1 MAAFLDTNI
10 VVYASVDDWR
20 TDRALAILADP
31 FHISVQT
38 LNEFTN
44 VMRKKLKRD
53 WVEIEEALADIL
65 LRSIAVHSILPPTQ
79 AYAVAIAKRH
89 NLSIYDAQV
98 IASALEADCDTLYSE
113 DMQNGMVIE
122 GQLTIRNPFVN

>member
-10 VVYASVDDWR
+10 VIYAFIDDRR
-20 TDRALAILADP
+20 TDLALSILADP

-53 WVEIEEALADIL
+53 WAEIEEALADIM
-65 LRSIAVHSILPPTQ
+65 LRSVAVHAIMPPTQ
-79 AYAVAIAKRH
+79 LHALYIAKRH
-89 NLSIYDAQV
+89 NFSIYDAQV
-98 IASALEADCDTLYSE
+98 VASALEAGCDILFSE
-113 DMQNGMVIE
+113 DMHDVMVIE
-122 GQLTIRNPFVN
+122 NRLTIRNPFA

>member
-10 VVYASVDDWR
+10 VIYANIDDRR

-53 WVEIEEALADIL
+53 WSEIEIALADIM
-65 LRSIAVHSILPPTQ
+65 LRSVVVHAILPPTQ
-79 AYAVAIAKRH
+79 LHAISIAKRY
-89 NLSIYDAQV
+89 NFSIYDAQV
-98 IASALEADCDTLYSE
+98 IASALEAGCDTLFSE
-113 DMQNGMVIE
+113 DMHSGMVIE
-122 GQLTIRNPFVN
+122 NRLKIINPFA

>member
-1 MAAFLDTNI
+1 VAAFLDTNI
-10 VVYASVDDWR
+10 VIYANTDDRR

-53 WVEIEEALADIL
+53 WIEIEIALADIM
-65 LRSIAVHSILPPTQ
+65 LRSVAIHAILPSTQ
-79 AYAVAIAKRH
+79 LHAISIAKRQ
-89 NLSIYDAQV
+89 NFSIYDAQV
-98 IASALEADCDTLYSE
+98 IASALEAGCDTLFSE
-113 DMQNGMVIE
+113 DMHSGMIIE
-122 GQLTIRNPFVN
+122 NRLTIINPFA

>member
-10 VVYASVDDWR
+10 MIYANVDDRR

-65 LRSIAVHSILPPTQ
+65 LRSVAVHAILPPTQ
-79 AYAVAIAKRH
+79 LRAISIAQRH
-89 NLSIYDAQV
+89 NFSIYDAQV
-98 IASALEADCDTLYSE
+98 IASALQAECHTLFSE
-113 DMQNGMVIE
+113 DMHDGMVIE
-122 GQLTIRNPFVN
+122 NRLTIRNPFA